1 MYPDDLDRLV
11 DRELRELPTPRA
23 PRTLLPRVLAGV
35 EHLTRR
41 PWYARAWLMW
51 PLGWQIVSLVAL
63 ATIVA
68 GGAVLMPSARV
79 AAGDA
84 TSKLASGLIG
94 QVAATVNLLDA
105 TMNAARVL
113 WRALLEPLAAYALAL
128 VVLMCLAC
136 AVFGTALSRVAFG
149 RT

>member
-1 MYPDDLDRLV
+1 MYSDDLDRLV
-11 DRELRELPTPRA
+11 DRELSQLPTPRA
-23 PRTLLPRVLAGV
+23 PHTLLPRVLAAV

-41 PWYARAWLMW
+41 PWYARAWLTW

-68 GGAVLMPSARV
+68 GGAVLVPSARV
-79 AAGDA
+79 AASDA
-84 TSKLASGLIG
+84 TSKLASGVIG
-94 QVAATVNLLDA
+94 EVAATLNLLDA
-105 TMNAARVL
+105 AMNAGRVL

-136 AVFGTALSRVAFG
+136 AVFGTALNRVAFG

>member
-23 PRTLLPRVLAGV
+23 PRTLLPRVLAAV

-41 PWYARAWLMW
+41 PWYARAWLTW

-79 AAGDA
+79 AASDA
-84 TSKLASGLIG
+84 TSRLASGVIG
-94 QVAATVNLLDA
+94 EVAATVNLLDA

-113 WRALLEPLAAYALAL
+113 W
-128 VVLMCLAC
+128 
-136 AVFGTALSRVAFG
+136 
-149 RT
+149 